1 MDLATNVVGLLG
13 NYWESLCAF
22 ALFAL
27 LHSICA
33 HEPFKQALARWTS
46 PFFVEHFWRFIYN
59 TLSYTALYY
68 WIAVLHWGAHP
79 DGDTWLIDYPESV
92 WRALLIVHLFSIV
105 VFYISFIQSD
115 YFEFLG
121 LKQMWLGLRRL
132 LNPSAMTPKLELF
145 GTQRL
150 EVRGVYGWIRHPMLM
165 AGFVFLASSG
175 PSRNNL
181 VFLLMYTTYM
191 LIGGYYEE
199 RRMVRIFGEQYL
211 QYRRDVG
218 AFLPRL
224 RRARVT
230 ADRQRVQ

>member
-1 MDLATNVVGLLG
+1 MDVTKDVVKVLAE
-13 NYWESLCAF
+13 YWQSFSAF
-22 ALFAL
+22 ALFAV
-27 LHSICA
+27 LHSVCA
-33 HEPFKQALARWTS
+33 HEPFKQALARWIS

-59 TLSYTALYY
+59 ALSYTALYY

-79 DGDTWLIDYPESV
+79 EGNIWLIDYPEPL
-92 WRALLIVHLFSIV
+92 WRALLVVHLLSIA
-105 VFYISFIQSD
+105 VFYVSFIQSD

-132 LNPSAMTPKLELF
+132 FNPSATIRQLELF

-150 EVRGVYGWIRHPMLM
+150 EVRGIYGWIRHPMLM

-181 VFLLMYTTYM
+181 LFLLMYTTYM

-199 RRMVRIFGEQYL
+199 RRLVRIFGEQYL
-211 QYRRDVG
+211 QYRREVG

-224 RRARVT
+224 RRSRV
-230 ADRQRVQ
+230 AVGP

>member
-1 MDLATNVVGLLG
+1 MDLATNVLTLLAD
-13 NYWESLCAF
+13 YWQSLSAF

-33 HEPFKQALARWTS
+33 QERFKQVLAHWTS

-59 TLSYTALYY
+59 VLSYTALYY

-79 DGDTWLIDYPESV
+79 DGNTWLLDYPESV
-92 WRALLIVHLFSIV
+92 WRVLLIVHLLSIV

-121 LKQMWLGLRRL
+121 LKQLWLGARRL
-132 LNPSAMTPKLELF
+132 SNSSATAPKLELF

-224 RRARVT
+224 RRAHVT
-230 ADRQRVQ
+230 ADRQRMQ

>member
-1 MDLATNVVGLLG
+1 MEDVWILLD
-13 NYWESLCAF
+13 YWESLCAF

-27 LHSICA
+27 LHSVCA

-46 PFFVEHFWRFIYN
+46 PFFVEHFWRFVYN
-59 TLSYTALYY
+59 ALSYTALYY

-79 DGDTWLIDYPESV
+79 DGNTWLIDYPEPL
-92 WRALLIVHLFSIV
+92 WRALLIVHLLSIV
-105 VFYISFIQSD
+105 VFYVSFIQSD

-121 LKQMWLGLRRL
+121 LKQMWLGLRRV
-132 LNPSAMTPKLELF
+132 LNPSATIRQLELF

-150 EVRGVYGWIRHPMLM
+150 EVRGIYGWMRHPMLM

-181 VFLLMYTTYM
+181 LFLLMYTTYM
-191 LIGGYYEE
+191 LIGGYCEE
-199 RRMVRIFGEQYL
+199 RRLVRIFGEEYL
-211 QYRRDVG
+211 QYRREVG

-224 RRARVT
+224 RRARATVGQPR
-230 ADRQRVQ
+230 AQ

>member
-1 MDLATNVVGLLG
+1 
-13 NYWESLCAF
+13 
-22 ALFAL
+22 
-27 LHSICA
+27 
-33 HEPFKQALARWTS
+33 
-46 PFFVEHFWRFIYN
+46 
-59 TLSYTALYY
+59 
-68 WIAVLHWGAHP
+68 VLHWGAHA
-79 DGDTWLIDYPESV
+79 DGNTWLIDYPEAV
-92 WRALLIVHLFSIV
+92 WRALLVVHLLSIA
-105 VFYISFIQSD
+105 VFYVSFIQSD

-132 LNPSAMTPKLELF
+132 LNPSATIRQLELF
-145 GTQRL
+145 GTRRL

-181 VFLLMYTTYM
+181 VFLLMYTSYM

-224 RRARVT
+224 RRTRLAT
-230 ADRQRVQ
+230 GRQRAQ

>member
-1 MDLATNVVGLLG
+1 MDVVRLLG

-22 ALFAL
+22 AVFAL

-33 HEPFKQALARWTS
+33 REPFKQALARWTR
-46 PFFVEHFWRFIYN
+46 PFFVDYFWRFSYN
-59 TLSYTALYY
+59 VLSYTALYY

-79 DGDTWLIDYPESV
+79 DGNTWLIDYPEPV
-92 WRALLIVHLFSIV
+92 WRALLIIHLLSIAG
-105 VFYISFIQSD
+105 FYLSFIQSD

-121 LKQMWLGLRRL
+121 LKQLWLGLRRL
-132 LNPSAMTPKLELF
+132 RNPSAALPKLELF
-145 GTQRL
+145 GTRRL
-150 EVRGVYGWIRHPMLM
+150 EVRGIYGWVRHPMLM

-181 VFLLMYTTYM
+181 LFLLMYTTYM

-199 RRMVRIFGEQYL
+199 RRMVRIFGEQYH

-224 RRARVT
+224 RGARV
-230 ADRQRVQ
+230 AVDRQRAQ